1 MNLKNIFKCPL
12 TEVQEVL
19 MSIHYGE
26 TLKELQNV
34 STATLTTALF
44 KRGLR
49 NTFLNGPKR
58 ISQGINMVG
67 PAYTLRYIPSRED
80 IDTLEIFNDPSNPQ
94 RRAIESCP
102 AGSVF
107 VVDSRGDARAASLG
121 GILAARLQVLGC
133 TGIVTDG
140 GYRDTPDIASLD
152 IPAYHTRPSAPTNL
166 TIHHAVGVNEPVSC
180 GGVAIYPGDIMV
192 GDNEGVVCIP
202 LKLVKEIAKDASEM
216 TLFEQFVE
224 EKVTRGASTFG
235 LYPPTDPATLEIFST
250 WRKKSKRKQK

>member
-1 MNLKNIFKCPL
+1 MGIIS
-12 TEVQEVL
+12 E
-19 MSIHYGE
+19 E
-26 TLKELQNV
+26 TFEKLQNV

-49 NTFLNGPKR
+49 NTFLHGPKR
-58 ISQGINMVG
+58 ISQGRNMVG

-80 IDTLEIFNDPSNPQ
+80 VDTLQVFTDPSNPQ
-94 RRAIESCP
+94 RRAVESCP

-121 GILAARLQVLGC
+121 GILATRLQVRGC
-133 TGIVTDG
+133 VGIVTDG

-152 IPAYHTRPSAPTNL
+152 IPAYHSRPSAPTNL
-166 TIHHAVGVNEPVSC
+166 TIHHAVAVNEPVAC

-202 LKLVKEIAKDASEM
+202 FKLVKEVSEDASEM

-224 EKVTRGASTFG
+224 EKVTAGASTFG
-235 LYPPTDPATLEIFST
+235 LYPATDPTTLEIYAA
-250 WRKKSKRKQK
+250 WRKGRKT